1 MIDNLFCSFH
11 KQIRLIDMLIVHWS
25 ENTAFPLGKKLVE
38 SLYME
43 TKCSNKF
50 RHFDFVFLLLA
61 RESWSKLRAPIARS
75 PVLAMAEYSS
85 KLELCSFG
93 LTKTLKN

>member
-1 MIDNLFCSFH
+1 
-11 KQIRLIDMLIVHWS
+11 MLIVHWS

-38 SLYME
+38 SLYMK

-61 RESWSKLRAPIARS
+61 RESWSKLRAPLARS
-75 PVLAMAEYSS
+75 LVLAMQSIRASLNS
-85 KLELCSFG
+85 ARLA
-93 LTKTLKN
+93 

>member
-1 MIDNLFCSFH
+1 
-11 KQIRLIDMLIVHWS
+11 MLIVHWS

-38 SLYME
+38 SLYMK

-61 RESWSKLRAPIARS
+61 RESWSKL
-75 PVLAMAEYSS
+75 
-85 KLELCSFG
+85 ELCSFG
-93 LTKTLKN
+93 LTKTLKNCCQNSSRSLCRGR